1 MKLKT
6 VCVMCWILQTLQGE
20 VRAKELEMDT
30 ATERAQQLH
39 KGSSRNTQVAE
50 LAQKYQQLS
59 TKVKVRWIDTVSY
72 KKNTRYS
79 NISSAITAR
88 YCALPNVMISLRR
101 QPTRCAQAK

>member
-1 MKLKT
+1 
-6 VCVMCWILQTLQGE
+6 MCWILQTLQGE

-59 TKVKVRWIDTVSY
+59 TKVKVQHTNTESY
-72 KKNTRYS
+72 KKNG
-79 NISSAITAR
+79 NI
-88 YCALPNVMISLRR
+88 Y
-101 QPTRCAQAK
+101 